1 MRRPQIGVIGSTS
14 DLNYEKNVEEIAERV
29 GELIAEKGGTLFF
42 GAEKHHDSLSTAACR
57 GAKKKGGLTIG
68 ITHSMDKEVWGKDMD
83 VVVATGSGKGGGREF
98 VLILCCDAVIA
109 IGGGSGTLT
118 EMAVAYQ
125 AGIPVI
131 AINGT
136 GGWSNRLA
144 GQHLDERKRLII
156 ETAETP
162 EEAVEFA
169 FKKAN
174 ETNGN
179 GSH

>member
-1 MRRPQIGVIGSTS
+1 MRKPQIGVIGSTS
-14 DLNYEKNVEEIAERV
+14 DLNYAKDVEKMAERV
-29 GELIAEKGGTLFF
+29 GELIAQKGGTLFF

-68 ITHSMDKEVWGKDMD
+68 VTYSKSKDVWEDDTD
-83 VVVATGSGKGGGREF
+83 VIVATGSGKGGGREF
-98 VLILCCDAVIA
+98 VLVLCCDAVIA

-131 AINGT
+131 AIKGT
-136 GGWSNRLA
+136 GGWSDRLA
-144 GQHLDERKRLII
+144 GQSMDERNRFII
-156 ETAETP
+156 EAAETP

-169 FKKAN
+169 IRKA
-174 ETNGN
+174 GN